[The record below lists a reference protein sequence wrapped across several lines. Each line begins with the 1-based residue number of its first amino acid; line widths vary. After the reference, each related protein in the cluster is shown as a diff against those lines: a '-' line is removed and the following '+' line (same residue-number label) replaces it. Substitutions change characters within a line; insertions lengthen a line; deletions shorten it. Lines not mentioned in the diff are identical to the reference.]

1 MEFDTF
7 YQYFI
12 YSKNWAY
19 LLMFI
24 TLPAFVVFWNTILY
38 PTKDEEVLKLIGCCK
53 DKIGSA
59 TAKAT
64 EKMHDIKAKKSK

>member
-12 YSKNWAY
+12 YSRNWAY

-24 TLPAFVVFWNTILY
+24 ALPAFVVFWNTILY
-38 PTKDEEVLKLIGCCK
+38 PT
-53 DKIGSA
+53 
-59 TAKAT
+59 
-64 EKMHDIKAKKSK
+64 

>member
-19 LLMFI
+19 ILMII
-24 TLPAFVVFWNTILY
+24 TLPLFVLFWNTCIY
-38 PTKDEEVLKLIGCCK
+38 PTKDKDVLAIV
-53 DKIGSA
+53 DKI
-59 TAKAT
+59 
-64 EKMHDIKAKKSK
+64 KSKCGKCKKEK